1 MAERRM
7 FTKKI
12 TDADEFV
19 SLPSS
24 TQALYLH
31 LTMSADDDGF
41 NNQVQMAMFKA
52 HASVDDLKVLLAKR
66 FIIQFSNGVIV
77 IKHWRMANA
86 LRKDRYT
93 ATAYQEELKMLKI
106 KDNGAYALVDDA
118 LVTERLPDGC
128 QTVAADKN
136 SIDKISKEESN
147 KLSGKPDAG
156 QKEEYGEDIKTI
168 IAYLN
173 EKAKKNYRPSSEAN
187 KKLIRARLK
196 EGYTVTD
203 FQKVI
208 DIKTIEWLGTSQEQ
222 YLRPETLFC
231 SKHFESYLNQNNA
244 SQVKQN
250 TNQQKNISAMAEIIK
265 ELEAKGE

>member
-41 NNQVQMAMFKA
+41 NNQIQMAMFKA
-52 HASVDDLKVLLAKR
+52 HAGVDDLKILLAKR

-93 ATAYQEELKMLKI
+93 ATAYQEELKMLRI
-106 KDNGAYALVDDA
+106 KDNGAYSIEDDDMVA
-118 LVTERLPDGC
+118 KWLPDGC
-128 QTVAADKN
+128 QVVAPDKN
-136 SIDKISKEESN
+136 SIGKDSIDKSRVGNSSCGEVDEPPTPLETVFIKIPLVDKTEFDVTESMVSEFKDAYPAVDVEQQLRNMRQWCIANPKN
-147 KLSGKPDAG
+147 KKTRAG
-156 QKEEYGEDIKTI
+156 VMRFINNWLMKDQNRAGTTKQ
-168 IAYLN
+168 N
-173 EKAKKNYRPSSEAN
+173 AN
-187 KKLIRARLK
+187 KSA
-196 EGYTVTD
+196 D
-203 FQKVI
+203 
-208 DIKTIEWLGTSQEQ
+208 DEWLARKDG
-222 YLRPETLFC
+222 
-231 SKHFESYLNQNNA
+231 
-244 SQVKQN
+244 
-250 TNQQKNISAMAEIIK
+250 AM
-265 ELEAKGE
+265 

>member
-12 TDADEFV
+12 TDADEFI

-52 HASVDDLKVLLAKR
+52 HASVDDLRVLLAKR

-106 KDNGAYALVDDA
+106 KDNGAYALIDNAMVADW
-118 LVTERLPDGC
+118 LPDGC
-128 QTVAADKN
+128 QTVAADKI
-136 SIDKISKEESN
+136 SIEEDRVDKDSV
-147 KLSGKPDAG
+147 
-156 QKEEYGEDIKTI
+156 EDIKSVSDKSDTLSVRTDI
-168 IAYLN
+168 ERIVAMWN
-173 EKAKKNYRPSSEAN
+173 ELDGIGDIKG
-187 KKLIRARLK
+187 IRGIGERGDRKRLTTARLK
-196 EGYTVTD
+196 EYGLDGFRNAIDRIKASD
-203 FQKVI
+203 FLQGKHNGNPWVITYDWLIKPNNFPKVLEGNY
-208 DIKTIEWLGTSQEQ
+208 DNKECGSQNG
-222 YLRPETLFC
+222 
-231 SKHFESYLNQNNA
+231 KDWW
-244 SQVKQN
+244 K
-250 TNQQKNISAMAEIIK
+250 
-265 ELEAKGE
+265 

>member
-12 TDADEFV
+12 TDADEFI

-41 NNQVQMAMFKA
+41 NNQIQMAMYKA
-52 HASVDDLKVLLAKR
+52 HAGVDDLKILLAKR

-106 KDNGAYALVDDA
+106 KDNGAYSIEDDNVVA
-118 LVTERLPDGC
+118 KWLPDGC
-128 QTVAADKN
+128 QTVAPGKD
-136 SIDKISKEESN
+136 SIDKDSIGDVSEN
-147 KLSGKPDAG
+147 KNNNKTY
-156 QKEEYGEDIKTI
+156 YGVHH
-168 IAYLN
+168 N
-173 EKAKKNYRPSSEAN
+173 
-187 KKLIRARLK
+187 IR
-196 EGYTVTD
+196 
-203 FQKVI
+203 
-208 DIKTIEWLGTSQEQ
+208 
-222 YLRPETLFC
+222 
-231 SKHFESYLNQNNA
+231 
-244 SQVKQN
+244 
-250 TNQQKNISAMAEIIK
+250 
-265 ELEAKGE
+265 

>member
-7 FTKKI
+7 LTKKI

-52 HASVDDLKVLLAKR
+52 HASVDDLRVLLAKR

-118 LVTERLPDGC
+118 VVANWLPDGC
-128 QTVAADKN
+128 QTVAAGKDSIDKN
-136 SIDKISKEESN
+136 SICKDSIGNSSCGEVAEPPTPQEPVFIKMPLIDKTEFDVTESMVKDFKEAYPAVDVEQQLRNMRQWCLSN
-147 KLSGKPDAG
+147 PK
-156 QKEEYGEDIKTI
+156 
-168 IAYLN
+168 
-173 EKAKKNYRPSSEAN
+173 N
-187 KKLIRARLK
+187 KKTRSGVMRFINNWLMKDQNRGWSKPQRQQSTLDDWVARK
-196 EGYTVTD
+196 ER
-203 FQKVI
+203 
-208 DIKTIEWLGTSQEQ
+208 EQ
-222 YLRPETLFC
+222 NDY
-231 SKHFESYLNQNNA
+231 K
-244 SQVKQN
+244 
-250 TNQQKNISAMAEIIK
+250 
-265 ELEAKGE
+265 

>member
-12 TDADEFV
+12 TDADEFI

-52 HASVDDLKVLLAKR
+52 HAGVDDLKVLLAKR

-106 KDNGAYALVDDA
+106 KDNGAYSLDDDSLVA
-118 LVTERLPDGC
+118 NWLSDGC
-128 QTVAADKN
+128 QTVAAGKDSIDKN
-136 SIDKISKEESN
+136 SIGKDSIGNSSCGEVAEPPTPQEPVFIKIPLIDKTEFDVTESMVKDFKEAYPAVDVEQQLRNMRQWCLSN
-147 KLSGKPDAG
+147 PK
-156 QKEEYGEDIKTI
+156 
-168 IAYLN
+168 
-173 EKAKKNYRPSSEAN
+173 N
-187 KKLIRARLK
+187 KKTRSGVMRFINNWLMKDQNRGGSKPQRQQSSLEDWAARK
-196 EGYTVTD
+196 DG
-203 FQKVI
+203 
-208 DIKTIEWLGTSQEQ
+208 
-222 YLRPETLFC
+222 R
-231 SKHFESYLNQNNA
+231 
-244 SQVKQN
+244 
-250 TNQQKNISAMAEIIK
+250 
-265 ELEAKGE
+265 